1 MAIYRNISMTFWT
14 DSKIAEDF
22 TPEDK
27 YFYLYLMTNPLTNLP
42 GCYEISVR
50 QMSIDTG
57 YTKETIQKLLD
68 RMVRVHNV
76 VRYSTETKEILI
88 LNWGK
93 YNWNNSPKLR
103 KCVEEQI
110 KHIKNTEFKAYVES
124 LFYGKDMVSIPYTYG
139 SDTSV
144 SVSVSDTVSDTVSEK
159 PKKPKKVKHKYGE
172 YNHVA
177 LTDEEYSRLI
187 SDFGEQAT
195 LAAIKRV
202 DEYCQQYGKTYADYN
217 LTIRKWGI
225 DERVKAQKKQS
236 PPKVIDPEEEARQ
249 KAWEEGF
256 HDA

>member
-1 MAIYRNISMTFWT
+1 MAIYRSISMTFWT

-42 GCYEISVR
+42 GCYEISIR

-57 YTKETIQKLLD
+57 YTKETIQKLLN
-68 RMVRVHNV
+68 RMVEVHNV
-76 VRYSTETKEILI
+76 VRYSPETREILL

-110 KHIKNTEFKAYVES
+110 KYIKNKDFKTYVES
-124 LFYGKDMVSIPYTYG
+124 LFFGKDMVSIPYIYG

-144 SVSVSDTVSDTVSEK
+144 SVSVSDSVSVSEK
-159 PKKPKKVKHKYGE
+159 QKKQKKVKHKYGE
-172 YNHVA
+172 YGHVA

-187 SDFGEQAT
+187 SDYGEPGVKAG
-195 LAAIKRV
+195 IDKV
-202 DEYCQQYGKTYADYN
+202 DKYCQKSGKTYRDYN
-217 LTIRKWGI
+217 LVLRDWGI
-225 DERVKAQKKQS
+225 EAPKRQK
-236 PPKVIDPEEEARQ
+236 PKEVVIDPEEEAKQ

>member
-68 RMVRVHNV
+68 RMISVHNV
-76 VRYSTETKEILI
+76 VRYSTETREILI

-110 KHIKNTEFKAYVES
+110 KHIKNTAFKTYVES
-124 LFYGKDMVSIPYTYG
+124 LFYGRDMVSIPYTYG

-144 SVSVSDTVSDTVSEK
+144 SVSVSDTVSVSEK
-159 PKKPKKVKHKYGE
+159 PKKKKYGE
-172 YNHVA
+172 YKHVI
-177 LTDEEYSRLI
+177 LTEDEYKRLV
-187 SDFGEQAT
+187 SDYGEQAV
-195 LAAIKRV
+195 LEGIRNV
-202 DEYCQQYGKTYADYN
+202 DEYCEEKGKTYKNYN
-217 LTIRKWGI
+217 LTLRKWGI
-225 DERVKAQKKQS
+225 KTS
-236 PPKVIDPEEEARQ
+236 PLPKHEVPEIDPEEEARQ

>member
-1 MAIYRNISMTFWT
+1 MAIYRSISMTFWT

-42 GCYEISVR
+42 GCYEISIR

-57 YTKETIQKLLD
+57 YTKETIQKLLN
-68 RMVRVHNV
+68 RMVEVHNV
-76 VRYSTETKEILI
+76 VRYSPETREILL

-110 KHIKNTEFKAYVES
+110 KYIKNKDFKTYVES
-124 LFYGKDMVSIPYTYG
+124 LFFGKDMVSIPYTYG

-144 SVSVSDTVSDTVSEK
+144 SVSVSVSDSVSVSEK
-159 PKKPKKVKHKYGE
+159 QKKPKKVKHKYGE
-172 YNHVA
+172 YGHVA
-177 LTDEEYSRLI
+177 LTDEEYSRLV
-187 SDFGEQAT
+187 SDYGELGVKAGIT
-195 LAAIKRV
+195 KV
-202 DEYCQQYGKTYADYN
+202 DKYCQKSGKTYKDYN
-217 LTIRKWGI
+217 LVLRDWGI
-225 DERVKAQKKQS
+225 EAPKIQK
-236 PPKVIDPEEEARQ
+236 PKEVVVDPDEEARQ

>member
-1 MAIYRNISMTFWT
+1 MAIYRSISMTFWT

-42 GCYEISVR
+42 GCYEISIR

-57 YTKETIQKLLD
+57 YTKETIQKLLN
-68 RMVRVHNV
+68 RMVEVHNV
-76 VRYSTETKEILI
+76 VRYSPQTREILL

-110 KHIKNTEFKAYVES
+110 KYIKNTDFKAYVES
-124 LFYGKDMVSIPYTYG
+124 LFFGKDTVSIPYTYD

-144 SVSVSDTVSDTVSEK
+144 SVSVSVSDSVSVSEK
-159 PKKPKKVKHKYGE
+159 PKKKKYGE
-172 YNHVA
+172 YNHVS
-177 LTDEEYSRLI
+177 LTEDEYNRLV
-187 SDFGEQAT
+187 SDYGEKAV
-195 LAAIKRV
+195 LEGIRNV
-202 DEYCQQYGKTYADYN
+202 DEYCEEKGKTYKNYN
-217 LTIRKWGI
+217 LTLRKWGI
-225 DERVKAQKKQS
+225 KSQPLPKNKQAE
-236 PPKVIDPEEEARQ
+236 VIDPEEEARR

>member
-1 MAIYRNISMTFWT
+1 MAIYRSISMTFWT

-42 GCYEISVR
+42 GCYEISIR

-57 YTKETIQKLLD
+57 YTKETIQKLLN
-68 RMVRVHNV
+68 RMVEVHNV
-76 VRYSTETKEILI
+76 VRYSPETREILL

-110 KHIKNTEFKAYVES
+110 KYIKNKDFKTYVES
-124 LFYGKDMVSIPYTYG
+124 LFFGKDMVSIPYTYG

-144 SVSVSDTVSDTVSEK
+144 SVSVSVSDSVSVSEK
-159 PKKPKKVKHKYGE
+159 QKKPKKVKHKYGE
-172 YNHVA
+172 YGHVA
-177 LTDEEYSRLI
+177 LTDEEYSRLV
-187 SDFGEQAT
+187 SDYGELGVKAGIT
-195 LAAIKRV
+195 KV
-202 DEYCQQYGKTYADYN
+202 DKYCQKSGKTYKDYN
-217 LTIRKWGI
+217 LVLRDWGI
-225 DERVKAQKKQS
+225 EA
-236 PPKVIDPEEEARQ
+236 PKRTKPKEIVIDPDEEARQ

>member
-1 MAIYRNISMTFWT
+1 MAIYRSISMTFWT
-14 DSKIAEDF
+14 DSKIVEDF

-42 GCYEISVR
+42 GCYEISIR

-57 YTKETIQKLLD
+57 YTKETIQKLLN
-68 RMVRVHNV
+68 RMVEVHNV
-76 VRYSTETKEILI
+76 VRYSPETREILL

-110 KHIKNTEFKAYVES
+110 KYIKNKDFKTYVES
-124 LFYGKDMVSIPYTYG
+124 LFFGKDMVSIPYTYG

-144 SVSVSDTVSDTVSEK
+144 SVSVSVSDTVSVSEK
-159 PKKPKKVKHKYGE
+159 PKKPKKVKHKYGD
-172 YNHVA
+172 YGHVA
-177 LTDEEYSRLI
+177 LTDDEYSRLV
-187 SDFGEQAT
+187 SDYGEPGVKAG
-195 LAAIKRV
+195 IDKV
-202 DEYCQQYGKTYADYN
+202 DKYCQKSGKTYKDYN
-217 LTIRKWGI
+217 LVLRDWGI
-225 DERVKAQKKQS
+225 EA
-236 PPKVIDPEEEARQ
+236 PKEVVIDPEEEARQ

>member
-1 MAIYRNISMTFWT
+1 MAIYRSISMTFWT

-42 GCYEISVR
+42 GCYEISIR

-57 YTKETIQKLLD
+57 YTKETIQKLLN
-68 RMVRVHNV
+68 RMVEVHNV
-76 VRYSTETKEILI
+76 VRYSPETREILL

-110 KHIKNTEFKAYVES
+110 KYIKNKDFKTYVES
-124 LFYGKDMVSIPYTYG
+124 LFFGKDMVSIPYTYG

-144 SVSVSDTVSDTVSEK
+144 SVSVSVSDSVSVSEK
-159 PKKPKKVKHKYGE
+159 PKKPKKVKHKYGD
-172 YNHVA
+172 YGHVA
-177 LTDEEYSRLI
+177 LTDDEYSRLV
-187 SDFGEQAT
+187 SDYGELGVKAG
-195 LAAIKRV
+195 IDKV
-202 DEYCQQYGKTYADYN
+202 DKYCQKSGKTYKDYN
-217 LTIRKWGI
+217 LVLRDWGI
-225 DERVKAQKKQS
+225 EAPKRQK
-236 PPKVIDPEEEARQ
+236 PKEVVIDPEEEAKQ

>member
-68 RMVRVHNV
+68 RMISVHNV
-76 VRYSTETKEILI
+76 VRYSTETREILI

-110 KHIKNTEFKAYVES
+110 KHIKNTDFKTYVES
-124 LFYGKDMVSIPYTYG
+124 LFYGRDMVSIPYTYG

-144 SVSVSDTVSDTVSEK
+144 SVSVSDTVSVSEK
-159 PKKPKKVKHKYGE
+159 PKKKKYGE
-172 YNHVA
+172 YKHVS
-177 LTDEEYSRLI
+177 LTEDEYNKLV
-187 SDFGEQAT
+187 SDYGEQAV
-195 LAAIKRV
+195 LAGIKNV
-202 DEYCQQYGKTYADYN
+202 DEYCEEKGKTYKNYN
-217 LTIRKWGI
+217 LTLRKWGI
-225 DERVKAQKKQS
+225 KSS
-236 PPKVIDPEEEARQ
+236 PLPKSKVVEADPEEEARQ

>member
-1 MAIYRNISMTFWT
+1 MAIYRSISMTFWT

-42 GCYEISVR
+42 GCYEISIR

-57 YTKETIQKLLD
+57 YTKETIQKLLN
-68 RMVRVHNV
+68 RMVEVHNV
-76 VRYSTETKEILI
+76 VRYSPETREILL

-110 KHIKNTEFKAYVES
+110 KYIKNKDFKTYVES
-124 LFYGKDMVSIPYTYG
+124 LFFGKDMVSIPYTYG

-144 SVSVSDTVSDTVSEK
+144 SVSVSVSDSVSVSEK
-159 PKKPKKVKHKYGE
+159 QKKPKKVKHKYGE
-172 YNHVA
+172 YGHVA
-177 LTDEEYSRLI
+177 LTDEEYSRLV
-187 SDFGEQAT
+187 SDYGELGVKAGIT
-195 LAAIKRV
+195 KV
-202 DEYCQQYGKTYADYN
+202 DKYCQKSGKTYKDYN
-217 LTIRKWGI
+217 LVLRDWGI
-225 DERVKAQKKQS
+225 EAPKIQK
-236 PPKVIDPEEEARQ
+236 PKEVVIDPEEEARQ

>member
-1 MAIYRNISMTFWT
+1 MAIYRSISMTFWT

-42 GCYEISVR
+42 GCYEISIR

-57 YTKETIQKLLD
+57 YTKETIQKLLN
-68 RMVRVHNV
+68 RMVEVHNV
-76 VRYSTETKEILI
+76 VRYSPETREILL

-110 KHIKNTEFKAYVES
+110 KYIKNKDFKTYVES
-124 LFYGKDMVSIPYTYG
+124 LFFGKDMVSIPYTYG

-144 SVSVSDTVSDTVSEK
+144 SVSVSVSDSVSVSEK
-159 PKKPKKVKHKYGE
+159 QKKPKKVKHKYGE
-172 YNHVA
+172 YGHVA
-177 LTDEEYSRLI
+177 LTDEEYSRLV
-187 SDFGEQAT
+187 SDYGEPGVKAGIT
-195 LAAIKRV
+195 KV
-202 DEYCQQYGKTYADYN
+202 DKYCQKSGKTYKDYN
-217 LTIRKWGI
+217 LVLRDWGI
-225 DERVKAQKKQS
+225 EAPKIQK
-236 PPKVIDPEEEARQ
+236 PKEVVIDPEEEARQ

>member
-1 MAIYRNISMTFWT
+1 MAIYRSISMTFWT

-42 GCYEISVR
+42 GCYEISIR

-57 YTKETIQKLLD
+57 YTKETIQKLLN
-68 RMVRVHNV
+68 RMVEVHNV
-76 VRYSTETKEILI
+76 VRYSPETREILL

-110 KHIKNTEFKAYVES
+110 KYIKNTDFKTYVES
-124 LFYGKDMVSIPYTYG
+124 LFFGKDIVSIPYTYG

-144 SVSVSDTVSDTVSEK
+144 SVSVSVSDSVSVSEK
-159 PKKPKKVKHKYGE
+159 QKKPKKVKHKYGE
-172 YNHVA
+172 YGHVA
-177 LTDEEYSRLI
+177 LTDEEYSRLV
-187 SDFGEQAT
+187 SDYGEPAVKGGIT
-195 LAAIKRV
+195 KV
-202 DEYCQQYGKTYADYN
+202 DKYCQKSGKTYKDYN
-217 LTIRKWGI
+217 LVLRDWGI
-225 DERVKAQKKQS
+225 EAPKIQK
-236 PPKVIDPEEEARQ
+236 PKEVVVDPDEEARQ

>member
-1 MAIYRNISMTFWT
+1 MAIYRSISMTFWT

-42 GCYEISVR
+42 GCYEISIR

-57 YTKETIQKLLD
+57 YTKDTIQKLLN
-68 RMVRVHNV
+68 RMVEVHNV
-76 VRYSTETKEILI
+76 VRYSSETREILL

-110 KHIKNTEFKAYVES
+110 KYIKNKDFKTYVES
-124 LFYGKDMVSIPYTYG
+124 LFFGKDMVSIPYTYG

-144 SVSVSDTVSDTVSEK
+144 SVSVSDSVSVSEK
-159 PKKPKKVKHKYGE
+159 PKKPKKIKHKYGD
-172 YNHVA
+172 YGHVA
-177 LTDEEYSRLI
+177 LTDDEYSRLV
-187 SDFGEQAT
+187 SDYGEPGVKAG
-195 LAAIKRV
+195 IDKV
-202 DEYCQQYGKTYADYN
+202 DKYCQKSGKTYKDYN
-217 LTIRKWGI
+217 LVLRDWGI
-225 DERVKAQKKQS
+225 EAPKRQK
-236 PPKVIDPEEEARQ
+236 PKEVVIDPEEAARQ
-249 KAWEEGF
+249 IAWEEGF

>member
-1 MAIYRNISMTFWT
+1 MAIYRSISMTFWT

-42 GCYEISVR
+42 GCYEISIR

-57 YTKETIQKLLD
+57 YTKETIQKLLN
-68 RMVRVHNV
+68 RMVEVHNV
-76 VRYSTETKEILI
+76 VRYSPETREILL

-110 KHIKNTEFKAYVES
+110 KYIKNKDFKTYVES
-124 LFYGKDMVSIPYTYG
+124 LFFGKDMVSIPYTYG

-144 SVSVSDTVSDTVSEK
+144 SVSVSDSVSVSEK
-159 PKKPKKVKHKYGE
+159 QKKPKKVKHKYGE
-172 YNHVA
+172 YGHVA

-187 SDFGEQAT
+187 SDYGEPGVKAG
-195 LAAIKRV
+195 IDKV
-202 DEYCQQYGKTYADYN
+202 DKYCQKSGKTYRDYN
-217 LTIRKWGI
+217 LVLRDWGI
-225 DERVKAQKKQS
+225 ETPKIQK
-236 PPKVIDPEEEARQ
+236 PKVVEIDPEEEARQ

>member
-1 MAIYRNISMTFWT
+1 MAIYRSISMTFWT

-42 GCYEISVR
+42 GCYEISIR

-57 YTKETIQKLLD
+57 YTKETIQKLLN
-68 RMVRVHNV
+68 RMVEVHNV
-76 VRYSTETKEILI
+76 VRYSPETREILL

-110 KHIKNTEFKAYVES
+110 KYIKNKDFKTYVES
-124 LFYGKDMVSIPYTYG
+124 LFFGKDMVSIPYTYG

-144 SVSVSDTVSDTVSEK
+144 SVSVSDSVSVSEK
-159 PKKPKKVKHKYGE
+159 PKKPKKVKHKYGD
-172 YNHVA
+172 YGHVA
-177 LTDEEYSRLI
+177 LTDDEYSRLV
-187 SDFGEQAT
+187 SDYGEPGVKAG
-195 LAAIKRV
+195 IDKV
-202 DEYCQQYGKTYADYN
+202 DKYCQKSGKTYKDYN
-217 LTIRKWGI
+217 LVLRDWGI
-225 DERVKAQKKQS
+225 EAPKRQK
-236 PPKVIDPEEEARQ
+236 PKEVVIDPEEEAKQ

>member
-1 MAIYRNISMTFWT
+1 MAIYRSISMTFWT

-42 GCYEISVR
+42 GCYEISIR

-68 RMVRVHNV
+68 RMVKVHNV
-76 VRYSTETKEILI
+76 VRYSPETREILL

-110 KHIKNTEFKAYVES
+110 KYIKNKDFKTYVES
-124 LFYGKDMVSIPYTYG
+124 LFFGKDMVSIPYTYG

-144 SVSVSDTVSDTVSEK
+144 SVSVSDSVSVSEK
-159 PKKPKKVKHKYGE
+159 QKKPKKVKHKYGE
-172 YNHVA
+172 YGHVA
-177 LTDEEYSRLI
+177 LTDEEYSRLV
-187 SDFGEQAT
+187 SDYGEPGVKAGIT
-195 LAAIKRV
+195 KV
-202 DEYCQQYGKTYADYN
+202 DKYCQKSGKTYKDYN
-217 LTIRKWGI
+217 LVLRDWGI
-225 DERVKAQKKQS
+225 EAPKIQK
-236 PPKVIDPEEEARQ
+236 PKEVVIDPDEEARQ

>member
-1 MAIYRNISMTFWT
+1 MAIYRSISMTFWT

-42 GCYEISVR
+42 GCYEISIR

-57 YTKETIQKLLD
+57 YTKETIQKLLN
-68 RMVRVHNV
+68 RMVEVHNV
-76 VRYSTETKEILI
+76 VRYSPETREILL

-110 KHIKNTEFKAYVES
+110 KYIKNKDFKTYVES
-124 LFYGKDMVSIPYTYG
+124 LFFGKDMVSIPYTYG

-144 SVSVSDTVSDTVSEK
+144 SVSVSDSVSVSEK
-159 PKKPKKVKHKYGE
+159 QKKPKKVKHKYGE
-172 YNHVA
+172 YGHVA
-177 LTDEEYSRLI
+177 LTDEEYGRLV
-187 SDFGEQAT
+187 SDYGEPGVKAGIT
-195 LAAIKRV
+195 KV
-202 DEYCQQYGKTYADYN
+202 DKYCQKSGKTYKDYN
-217 LTIRKWGI
+217 LVLRDWGI
-225 DERVKAQKKQS
+225 EAPKIQK
-236 PPKVIDPEEEARQ
+236 PKEVVIDPDEEARQ